1 MAIVQRR
8 VFYGKVGAAG
18 ELVGWANEM
27 YSLIKQSNPT
37 INYRIMSDHQSGR
50 TDRVATEIEVESLM
64 ELDSML
70 ASTMEDEDSK
80 AKFEE
85 IFSRLAGLIDHAEV
99 EQWTIH

>member
-8 VFYGKVGAAG
+8 VFYGKVGAAD

-27 YSLIKQSNPT
+27 YALIKTRNPG
-37 INYRIMSDHQSGR
+37 ISYRVMSDHQSGR
-50 TDRVATEIEVESLM
+50 TDRVVAEIEVDSLS

-70 ASTMEDEDSK
+70 SSLMEEENAR

-85 IFSRLAGLIDHAEV
+85 HFSKLGNLIEYAEV